1 MKKRLI
7 TMLLTLLMV
16 MGLLPTAAFAASTP
30 EEALGEIDIYNGGEE
45 LSYLS
50 INGRVRTLIYTYYNY
65 DNGSGVT
72 REIPAYCVN
81 PNITGVPQTV
91 APGESIEYL
100 AEEKSSDPKVIGIV
114 ASGYPT
120 RSLEELGLEN
130 KYQGYY
136 ATKMALWCYLLS
148 NWDINNLKVNPNL
161 TGVELQRAQKMLAAA
176 KDIYAR
182 GTAWDEILSP
192 QVTCT
197 PDRDVAYQVTID
209 GKQYKQQVFTLWSET
224 WVFDYDVTVSF
235 ADPGEIPSGAR
246 IVDEN
251 NQDITAVT
259 TSPTGDGY
267 AGKFKV
273 LYPEE
278 SIEGES
284 GTVQLSFE
292 ADVAQYAAMFAIC
305 QEKDRYGELQNYICD
320 LDNSR
325 HLEVAAVSSYTDNG
339 QPAPDETALKIVKL
353 EEGTEIPLEGAVF
366 SVVDPEGRKVGS
378 FSSDENGEVLIPLTL
393 EGHYTGTE
401 DIPPRYHLLPE
412 ETTQQELLD
421 VVKGLN
427 EDRTV
432 DGILV
437 QLPLPGQ
444 INEKVVLR

>member
-7 TMLLTLLMV
+7 TMLLALLMV

-30 EEALGEIDIYNGGEE
+30 EEALGEIDIYSGGEE

-182 GTAWDEILSP
+182 GTACDEILSP

-197 PDRDVAYQVTID
+197 PDRDVAYHVTID
-209 GKQYKQQVFTLWSET
+209 GKQ
-224 WVFDYDVTVSF
+224 
-235 ADPGEIPSGAR
+235 
-246 IVDEN
+246 
-251 NQDITAVT
+251 
-259 TSPTGDGY
+259 
-267 AGKFKV
+267 
-273 LYPEE
+273 
-278 SIEGES
+278 
-284 GTVQLSFE
+284 
-292 ADVAQYAAMFAIC
+292 
-305 QEKDRYGELQNYICD
+305 
-320 LDNSR
+320 
-325 HLEVAAVSSYTDNG
+325 
-339 QPAPDETALKIVKL
+339 
-353 EEGTEIPLEGAVF
+353 
-366 SVVDPEGRKVGS
+366 
-378 FSSDENGEVLIPLTL
+378 
-393 EGHYTGTE
+393 
-401 DIPPRYHLLPE
+401 
-412 ETTQQELLD
+412 
-421 VVKGLN
+421 
-427 EDRTV
+427 
-432 DGILV
+432 
-437 QLPLPGQ
+437 
-444 INEKVVLR
+444 

>member
-7 TMLLTLLMV
+7 TMLLALLMV

-30 EEALGEIDIYNGGEE
+30 EEALGEIDIYSGGEE

-197 PDRDVAYQVTID
+197 RTEMLPTRSPLTASST
-209 GKQYKQQVFTLWSET
+209 S
-224 WVFDYDVTVSF
+224 SRSS
-235 ADPGEIPSGAR
+235 PSGR
-246 IVDEN
+246 K
-251 NQDITAVT
+251 
-259 TSPTGDGY
+259 PGC
-267 AGKFKV
+267 
-273 LYPEE
+273 
-278 SIEGES
+278 
-284 GTVQLSFE
+284 
-292 ADVAQYAAMFAIC
+292 AIM
-305 QEKDRYGELQNYICD
+305 R
-320 LDNSR
+320 SM
-325 HLEVAAVSSYTDNG
+325 S
-339 QPAPDETALKIVKL
+339 
-353 EEGTEIPLEGAVF
+353 
-366 SVVDPEGRKVGS
+366 
-378 FSSDENGEVLIPLTL
+378 
-393 EGHYTGTE
+393 
-401 DIPPRYHLLPE
+401 
-412 ETTQQELLD
+412 
-421 VVKGLN
+421 
-427 EDRTV
+427 
-432 DGILV
+432 
-437 QLPLPGQ
+437 PLPIRPWSRRGPGSW
-444 INEKVVLR
+444 I